1 MRGASYD
8 GRLTRGI
15 ILVIH
20 DEYFQAVQDK
30 PAGHCRDTA
39 KDSGAEEAG
48 CIRLVQRKPSQ
59 P

>member
-15 ILVIH
+15 ILVIN

-30 PAGHCRDTA
+30 PAGHCRDT

-48 CIRLVQRKPSQ
+48 CIRPVQRKSPQ